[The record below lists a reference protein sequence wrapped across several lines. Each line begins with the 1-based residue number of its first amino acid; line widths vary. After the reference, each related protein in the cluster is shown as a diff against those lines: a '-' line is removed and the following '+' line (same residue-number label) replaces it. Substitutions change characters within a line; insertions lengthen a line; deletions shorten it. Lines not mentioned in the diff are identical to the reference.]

1 MIEAYTNY
9 ILQVIKKVQ
18 IEDIKKI
25 QVKRSVA
32 EQFIKHADLYLQR
45 TVWSDPCSSWFKAG
59 QKGNKPA
66 LWPGSRIHYI
76 QVLKKPRFEDYEIDY
91 LSGNAFNFLGD
102 GFDVHEEVR
111 LSSEFQS

>member
-9 ILQVIKKVQ
+9 ILQAIKKVQ

-25 QVKRSVA
+25 QRKRSVA
-32 EQFIKHADLYLQR
+32 EKFTKNADLYLQR
-45 TVWSDPCSSWFKAG
+45 TVWSGPCSSWFGAE
-59 QKGNKPA
+59 QKGSKPV
-66 LWPGSRIHYI
+66 GSHIHYI
-76 QVLKKPRFEDYEIDY
+76 QVLQKPRFEDYEIEY

-102 GFDVHEEVR
+102 GFDVREEVR

>member
-1 MIEAYTNY
+1 MIEAYTNC

-32 EQFIKHADLYLQR
+32 EQLTKHANLYLQR
-45 TVWSDPCSSWFKAG
+45 TVWSGPCSSWFEAG
-59 QKGNKPA
+59 QKGSKPV
-66 LWPGSRIHYI
+66 LWLGSHIHYI
-76 QVLKKPRFEDYEIDY
+76 QVLQKPRFEDYEIEY
-91 LSGNAFNFLGD
+91 LSGNTFNFLGD
-102 GFDVHEEVR
+102 GFDVCEVR